1 MSNINDLNPDLS
13 LYSEKEKERML
24 DESDSSVTVRF
35 SAVDASNLLVAVQ
48 THLPREKER
57 DAAINATAVALAFL
71 ISKSL
76 RVSPDIAEDIEGKLM
91 IHIGNIIETY
101 RESIGIVHDNRREGV
116 LKSQRN

>member
-1 MSNINDLNPDLS
+1 MSDMNDLNPDLS

-35 SAVDASNLLVAVQ
+35 AAVDESNLLVTVQ

-76 RVSPDIAEDIEGKLM
+76 RVSPDVAEDIEGKLM
-91 IHIGNIIETY
+91 IQIGNMIETY
-101 RESIGIVHDNRREGV
+101 RESIGIVYDNKREEV
-116 LKSQRN
+116 LGQQWN